1 MNKADIIL
9 RSNAVYTALTDEPFA
24 GGVALKSNKIIAVRA
39 GDEIMDFAGRDTQV
53 LEYGDNLIM
62 PGLVDGHG
70 HLWWEPLPKA
80 STALI

>member
-39 GDEIMDFAGRDTQV
+39 GDEIMDFAGKGYSGFGVR
-53 LEYGDNLIM
+53 
-62 PGLVDGHG
+62 
-70 HLWWEPLPKA
+70 
-80 STALI
+80 